1 MPFHFHSLLLL
12 ANDSRPSRKPQAG
25 NVQYQI
31 TSWLKN
37 QNLMK
42 ACWEI
47 SVQDSRCQ
55 TPLAHWH
62 REQEF
67 KSRRK
72 VNLSACPSVAPKT
85 HPLLLITYLQ
95 VILCLFVFEAIVQL
109 PSCSENKNMYFLA
122 NSASGP
128 FLPSVKHSL
137 QASRNQSWSPKP
149 TWGHSWQTRQ
159 PLSFPKYLPLQNPP
173 NL

>member
-12 ANDSRPSRKPQAG
+12 ANDSQPSRKPQAG
-25 NVQYQI
+25 NVQSQI
-31 TSWLKN
+31 TSWLKS

-42 ACWEI
+42 GCCEI
-47 SVQDSRCQ
+47 SVQDNRCQ

-72 VNLSACPSVAPKT
+72 VSLSACPSVVPKT
-85 HPLLLITYLQ
+85 HPLLSIIYPQ

-122 NSASGP
+122 NPASGL
-128 FLPSVKHSL
+128 FLPSIKHSL
-137 QASRNQSWSPKP
+137 QTSRNQSRSPKP
-149 TWGHSWQTRQ
+149 TWAGS
-159 PLSFPKYLPLQNPP
+159 
-173 NL
+173 